1 MNDLQTY
8 LDLAIAFVWTI
19 GMCVITYRIKALDK
33 KMDKYFGYDG
43 EEYVDKEEEEE
54 ISDEKIK
61 EYFSTLDSSPA
72 EELHPNVKNL
82 ALIEIPTEIHREEVA
97 L

>member
-1 MNDLQTY
+1 MNGLQAN

-43 EEYVDKEEEEE
+43 EEYVDKEEEEV
-54 ISDEKIK
+54 DK
-61 EYFSTLDSSPA
+61 ELNEDDYGKYFSTL
-72 EELHPNVKNL
+72 EEVHIGIKNL
-82 ALIEIPTEIHREEVA
+82 APIEIPTETHREEVA

>member
-1 MNDLQTY
+1 MNGLQAN

-43 EEYVDKEEEEE
+43 EEYADKEEEV
-54 ISDEKIK
+54 SDEKIK
-61 EYFSTLDSSPA
+61 EYFSTLNSSLE
-72 EELHPNVKNL
+72 EELYPKVKNL